1 MFNQNR
7 ILRVFKLITLLKTFP
22 AKSIKRLAASLEISE
37 RSCYRYL
44 DLLVELGFQVGKD
57 QHNKYFLPTDQVAD
71 PFTKEESQLIH
82 EVLSVSVKQ
91 HPLLDSIKAK
101 LPHFEESSRLA
112 STIVQGHLAK
122 LVTQV
127 NDAIKEQKQVILHK
141 YQSASSESIAD
152 RLVEPIGFTAN
163 YTYLCA
169 YEPADAQNKYF
180 KLERM
185 GAIEILAET
194 YKFKEAHV
202 LLTPDVFG
210 FNDSGEKFP
219 IKLKLSM
226 RAMLF
231 LKDDYP
237 ATVDYLTDQKDGSW
251 LLEVEVN
258 SMEPVERLIR
268 SLPLEIL
275 LL

>member
-37 RSCYRYL
+37 RSCYRYM
-44 DLLVELGFQVGKD
+44 DLLAELGFELRKD
-57 QHNKYFLPTDQVAD
+57 DHNKYFLQPSL
-71 PFTKEESQLIH
+71 EESN
-82 EVLSVSVKQ
+82 
-91 HPLLDSIKAK
+91 
-101 LPHFEESSRLA
+101 FLA
-112 STIVQGHLAK
+112 TNIVHGHLAK
-122 LVTQV
+122 LLAQI
-127 NDAIKEQKQVILHK
+127 NEAIKEQKQVILHK

-185 GAIEILAET
+185 GSIEILAET
-194 YKFKEAHV
+194 YKFKEAHI

-210 FNDSGEKFP
+210 FNDSIRIP
-219 IKLKLSM
+219 III
-226 RAMLF
+226 
-231 LKDDYP
+231 
-237 ATVDYLTDQKDGSW
+237 V
-251 LLEVEVN
+251 V
-258 SMEPVERLIR
+258 
-268 SLPLEIL
+268 LPT
-275 LL
+275 

>member
-7 ILRVFKLITLLKTFP
+7 ILRVFKFITLLKTFP
-22 AKSIKRLAASLEISE
+22 AKSIKRLAATLEISE
-37 RSCYRYL
+37 RSCYRYM
-44 DLLVELGFQVGKD
+44 DLLAELGFQVEKD
-57 QHNKYFLPTDQVAD
+57 QHNKFFLQDQVPYFD
-71 PFTKEESQLIH
+71 ESN
-82 EVLSVSVKQ
+82 
-91 HPLLDSIKAK
+91 
-101 LPHFEESSRLA
+101 RLA
-112 STIVQGHLAK
+112 STIVHGHLAK
-122 LVTQV
+122 LLAQI
-127 NDAIKEQKQVILHK
+127 NEAIKEQKQVILHK

-185 GAIEILAET
+185 GSIEILAET

-237 ATVDYLTDQKDGSW
+237 ATADYLTDQKDDSW
-251 LLEVEVN
+251 FLEVEVN
-258 SMEPVERLIR
+258 SMEPVER
-268 SLPLEIL
+268 IL
-275 LL
+275 RGMPGEVEVINS

>member
-57 QHNKYFLPTDQVAD
+57 QHNKYFLPADQVAD

-127 NDAIKEQKQVILHK
+127 NEAIKDEKQVILLK

-185 GAIEILAET
+185 GSIEILAET

-237 ATVDYLTDQKDGSW
+237 ATADYLSDQKDGSW

-258 SMEPVERLIR
+258 SMEPVERILRGMPNEIVLI
-268 SLPLEIL
+268 
-275 LL
+275 

>member
-57 QHNKYFLPTDQVAD
+57 QHNKYFLPADQVAD

-127 NDAIKEQKQVILHK
+127 NEAIKEQKQVILHK

-194 YKFKEAHV
+194 YKFRKAHV

-237 ATVDYLTDQKDGSW
+237 ATADYLTDQKDGSW

-258 SMEPVERLIR
+258 SMVPV
-268 SLPLEIL
+268 
-275 LL
+275 